1 MPPLAGGTPTLP
13 LNSLAV
19 TVGIT
24 MPSELLS
31 EPPRP
36 RLHRGRVRH
45 PFGVRILH
53 TLLRFTIV
61 LVLGGL
67 AAGSWYLAKKGFS
80 RNWRNKVVEE
90 LHKRGVEA
98 SVRRLTLDPFR
109 GLIARDVRI
118 YDYKKRER
126 TLAVVSELSL
136 DINYAA
142 LFHHQPFLNALDI
155 RNSNLTI
162 PLPPVAGQV
171 SNAELKGF
179 RAHVYFPP
187 ERIEV
192 SQAEGIF
199 CGIRISASGQLI
211 KREDYRPST
220 KDTAEESARRLR
232 LLQTLVTLLQ
242 GFRYPGSA
250 PELQVKFSGDLSQLE
265 DARVEATLRGSQIV
279 RDTYEAS
286 HFHLAAE
293 WKDHTLSV
301 PQLEWSD
308 QAGRFAGTATWTQGN
323 GQADFQARSSVD
335 LKPLLGSFGL
345 GAMLDQITCN
355 APPLIEASG
364 RATIGAAEKKFD
376 VVGRIALEKFAYQEV
391 AFEGLTCDFAW
402 DGTRTMLRDIRLRQR
417 SGQLN
422 ADLYQ
427 APNDF
432 RLNIDSSIVPTA
444 LAPLAPA
451 RLRPFLQEWD
461 WGRSPSIH
469 LSLRGT
475 SRAPATWHGE
485 GTLVL
490 GRTRF
495 RGVWMNSARANVKF
509 GDRILALEN
518 FRVTRDEGTGT
529 GSFAYDA
536 GRNEVRLTNVQTT
549 LKPGDAIMWI
559 EPRFYE
565 HVSPYRFHRP
575 PHATTNGVVQFGGGK
590 QTRLQIDVDAPDGM
604 DYTFIDKVLPFDR
617 IKGQLL
623 FTDDR
628 LQILG
633 LKGTL
638 FHGSLSGAADIS
650 FAKSDRHYTANV
662 AVERVDFP
670 SLTDLYFKYKTSQG
684 ALSGKFDFGG
694 VGADKKALHGAGNVE
709 VTDGNIFAIP
719 VFGPLSELVNKIF
732 AGVGY
737 SVAHEAT
744 APFTIRNGVIH
755 TDRLKVSGKLFAM
768 LGHGDLNFLKDE
780 LDFDIRIDAG
790 GPGAVLM
797 PLYKLFEYH
806 GEGSLTKPIW
816 RPKRF

>member
-1 MPPLAGGTPTLP
+1 
-13 LNSLAV
+13 
-19 TVGIT
+19 

-45 PFGVRILH
+45 PVRVRLRH
-53 TLLRFTIV
+53 TLVRLTII
-61 LVLGGL
+61 LLLGGL
-67 AAGSWYLAKKGFS
+67 AAGGWYLAKKGFS

-118 YDYKKRER
+118 YDYKKREK

-155 RNSNLTI
+155 RNSDLTI

-171 SNAELKGF
+171 SNAELKKF

-192 SQAEGIF
+192 SQAEGVF
-199 CGIRISASGQLI
+199 CGMRISASGQLI
-211 KREDYRPST
+211 KREDYQPST

-232 LLQTLVTLLQ
+232 LLQTLVTMLQ
-242 GFRYPGSA
+242 RFRYPGSA

-279 RDTYEAS
+279 RDAYEARN
-286 HFHLAAE
+286 FYLTTE
-293 WKDHTLSV
+293 WKDHTLTV

-308 QAGRFAGTATWTQGN
+308 HAGRFAGTATWSRVD
-323 GQADFQARSSVD
+323 GQAKFQARSSID

-345 GAMLDQITCN
+345 GAMLDEITFQ

-364 RATIGAAEKKFD
+364 SATIGAAEKQFE
-376 VVGRIALEKFAYQEV
+376 VFGRIALEKFAYRQIS
-391 AFEGLTCDFAW
+391 FEGLTCDFAW
-402 DGTRTMLRDIRLRQR
+402 DGARTMLRDIRLRQR

-422 ADLYQ
+422 ADLFE

-444 LAPLAPA
+444 LAPLAPT
-451 RLRPFLQEWD
+451 RLRPFLQEWE
-461 WGRSPSIH
+461 WARSPSIH
-469 LSLRGT
+469 VSLRGT
-475 SRAPATWHGE
+475 SRDPANWHGE
-485 GTLVL
+485 GTLAL

-495 RGVWMNSARANVKF
+495 RGVWMNSASANLKF
-509 GDRILALEN
+509 GDGILALDN
-518 FRVTRDEGTGT
+518 FRVIRDEGAGT
-529 GSFAYDA
+529 GALAYDA
-536 GRNEVRLTNVQTT
+536 GRNELRLTNVQTT
-549 LKPGDAIMWI
+549 LKPGDAIMWV

-575 PHATTNGVVQFGGGK
+575 PHVTANGVVQFGAGK
-590 QTRLQIDVDAPDGM
+590 QTHLQIDVDAPSGM
-604 DYTFIDKVLPFDR
+604 DYTFIDKVLPFER
-617 IKGQLL
+617 IAGQLL

-638 FHGSLSGAADIS
+638 LSGSLSGNADIS
-650 FAKSDRHYTANV
+650 LAKGNRHYTANV
-662 AVERVDFP
+662 AVERADFP

-694 VGADKKALHGAGNVE
+694 IGADRKALHGVGNVE
-709 VTDGNIFAIP
+709 VTDGNVFAIP
-719 VFGPLSELVNKIF
+719 VFGPLSELLNKMF

-768 LGHGDLNFLKDE
+768 LGHGDLNFLKDK

-790 GPGAVLM
+790 GPGAVLT

-806 GEGSLTKPIW
+806 GEGSLTKPVW